1 MHSHAYSYRDET
13 TMSISADEF
22 HELEEQEE
30 SLPDE
35 GTNPFKILLFLLRNH
50 THAFKQT
57 VLAEELGISLGS
69 VGPSLHRLEQK
80 GLVRHAEPYWMIGDD
95 DRIGGIAASMGTFQ
109 AIDDE
114 RYGPAPDKDEWMEH
128 AELPEDR

>member
-1 MHSHAYSYRDET
+1 MRCVRR
-13 TMSISADEF
+13 ADEF
-22 HELEEQEE
+22 QELEEQED

-35 GTNPFKILLFLLRNH
+35 GTNPFKILLFLLHNH
-50 THAFKQT
+50 NHAFKQT

-80 GLVRHAEPYWMIGDD
+80 ELVRHAEPYWMIGDD
-95 DRIGGIAASMGTFQ
+95 DRVGAIAASMGMFQ
-109 AIDDE
+109 AIDDK